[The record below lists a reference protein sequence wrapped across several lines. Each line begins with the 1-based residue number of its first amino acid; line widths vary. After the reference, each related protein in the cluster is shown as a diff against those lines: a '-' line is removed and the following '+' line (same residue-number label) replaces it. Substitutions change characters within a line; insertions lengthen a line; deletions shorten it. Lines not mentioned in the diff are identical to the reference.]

1 MFARVN
7 SVAFVDDD
15 EGVRLSNT
23 QSLELA
29 GLTVH
34 PFACAGDALK
44 VLDDKFPGVVVSDIS
59 MPQMDGRA
67 FFSRLREIDASL
79 PVIFITGH
87 ANISDAVGSMLK
99 GAYDY
104 LEKPYGADRL
114 VQSVRRALDAR
125 QLVMDDRQ
133 LTASKATETDM
144 GMLIGASQVM
154 ERLRADIRRV
164 AETDVAILLEGET
177 GVGKE
182 VVARLIH
189 RSSPRRLHPFT
200 PIDFAAIPEGFIES
214 ELFGHEAGSLAGGPR
229 RRVGRI
235 EAADRGTIFLD
246 EIESL
251 TPSFQ
256 GRLLRVL
263 EEREITPLGSNE
275 PRAVDAR
282 VITASKED
290 LYDLVR
296 QGLFRREL
304 FYRLNTVRMH
314 VPSLRERRED
324 IPLLFNHFLV
334 EAARRFRVP
343 RPRLTDTVRTRL
355 IDHHWPGNVRELR
368 HYAENVALR
377 MTGEEAPPAPVQ
389 PSLQQRVDAYEAQL
403 ICDALAANVGDVRQ
417 TIAALSIPRK
427 TFYDKLKR
435 HEIDINRFRRAR

>member
-1 MFARVN
+1 MFAKVN

-15 EGVRLSNT
+15 ESVRLSNS

-44 VLDDKFPGVVVSDIS
+44 VIDDKFPGVIVSDIS

-67 FFSRLREIDASL
+67 FFSRIAQVDPNL

-125 QLVMDDRQ
+125 QLVLDDRRMAA
-133 LTASKATETDM
+133 TASSSDAD
-144 GMLIGASQVM
+144 MLIGDSPVM

-164 AETDVAILLEGET
+164 AQTDVAILIEGET

-189 RSSPRRLHPFT
+189 RSSARRLHPFA
-200 PIDFAAIPEGFIES
+200 PIDFAAIPESFIES
-214 ELFGHEAGSLAGGPR
+214 ELFGHEAGSFGGVPR
-229 RRVGRI
+229 RRIGRI
-235 EAADRGTIFLD
+235 EAANKGTMFLD

-251 TPSFQ
+251 PLSLQ

-263 EEREITPLGSNE
+263 EEREVTPLGSNE
-275 PRAVDAR
+275 PRGVDAR
-282 VITASKED
+282 VIAATKEN
-290 LYDLVR
+290 LYDLAR
-296 QGLFRREL
+296 QGVFRKDL
-304 FYRLNTVRMH
+304 FYRLNIVRLQ

-324 IPLLFNHFLV
+324 IPALFNHFLV
-334 EAARRFRVP
+334 EAVARFRVP
-343 RPRLTDTVRTRL
+343 RPALTDAVRARL
-355 IDHHWPGNVRELR
+355 LDHHWPGNVRELQ
-368 HYAENVALR
+368 HYAENVALG
-377 MTGEEAPPAPVQ
+377 MGGEEAPQASTQ
-389 PSLQQRVDAYEAQL
+389 PSLQQRVDLYEAQL
-403 ICDALAANVGDVRQ
+403 IADALSTHAGDVRQ
-417 TIAALSIPRK
+417 TIATLAIPRK

-435 HEIDINRFRRAR
+435 HDIDINRFRPSR

>member
-1 MFARVN
+1 MFAKVN

-15 EGVRLSNT
+15 EGVRLSNS

-34 PFACAGDALK
+34 PFARAADALK
-44 VLDDKFPGVVVSDIS
+44 VIDEKFAGVVVSDIA

-67 FFSRLREIDASL
+67 FFARIAAVDPHI

-87 ANISDAVGSMLK
+87 ANVSDAVGSMMK

-125 QLVMDDRQ
+125 QLVLDDRH
-133 LTASKATETDM
+133 LASTTPSCDTD
-144 GMLIGASQVM
+144 MLIGKSAVM

-164 AETDVAILLEGET
+164 AETEVAILLEGET
-177 GVGKE
+177 GTGKG

-189 RSSPRRLHPFT
+189 RGSARRIHPFK
-200 PIDFAAIPEGFIES
+200 PIDFAAIPEAFIES
-214 ELFGHEAGSLAGGPR
+214 ELFGHEAGSFGAGGR

-235 EAADRGTIFLD
+235 EAANKGTIFLD

-251 TPSFQ
+251 PLSLQ

-263 EEREITPLGSNE
+263 EEREITPLGAND
-275 PRAVDAR
+275 PRGVDAR
-282 VITASKED
+282 IIAATKEN
-290 LYDLVR
+290 LHDLVD
-296 QGLFRREL
+296 QGALRKDL
-304 FYRLNTVRMH
+304 FYRLNTVHLH
-314 VPSLRERRED
+314 VPALRDRRED

-334 EAARRFRVP
+334 EAAARFRLP
-343 RPRLTDTVRTRL
+343 RPALTDPVRARL
-355 IDHHWPGNVRELR
+355 LDHHWPGNVRELQ
-368 HYAENVALR
+368 HYAENVALG
-377 MTGEEAPPAPVQ
+377 MVGEEAASKPWQ
-389 PSLQQRVDAYEAQL
+389 PSLQQRVDQYEAQL
-403 ICDALAANVGDVRQ
+403 IADALEDHSGDVRQ
-417 TIAALSIPRK
+417 TISSLAIPRK

-435 HEIDINRFRRAR
+435 YEIDINRFRPSR

>member
-1 MFARVN
+1 MFTKVN

-15 EGVRLSNT
+15 ESVRLSNS

-34 PFACAGDALK
+34 SFARAGDALK
-44 VLDDKFPGVVVSDIS
+44 VIDDKFAGVVVSDIS

-67 FFSRLREIDASL
+67 FFARIAAIDPQL

-125 QLVMDDRQ
+125 QLVLDDRQ
-133 LTASKATETDM
+133 LASATPSWNTDK
-144 GMLIGASQVM
+144 LIGKSPIM

-177 GVGKE
+177 GAGKE

-189 RSSPRRLHPFT
+189 RCSARRAQPFA

-214 ELFGHEAGSLAGGPR
+214 ELFGHEAGSFGAR
-229 RRVGRI
+229 ASRRVGRI
-235 EAADRGTIFLD
+235 EAANKGTIFLD

-251 TPSFQ
+251 PLSLQ

-263 EEREITPLGSNE
+263 EEQEVTPLGSNV
-275 PRAVDAR
+275 PRAFDAR
-282 VITASKED
+282 VIAATKEN
-290 LYDLVR
+290 LNDLVSKGALR
-296 QGLFRREL
+296 KDL
-304 FYRLNTVRMH
+304 FYRLNIVHLH
-314 VPSLRERRED
+314 VPPLRERRED
-324 IPLLFNHFLV
+324 IPLLFNHFLE
-334 EAARRFRVP
+334 EAAARFRVH
-343 RPRLTDTVRTRL
+343 RPALTDPVRARL
-355 IDHHWPGNVRELR
+355 LDHHWPGNVRELQ
-368 HYAENVALR
+368 HFAENVALG
-377 MTGEEAPPAPVQ
+377 MVGDDASATVWQ
-389 PSLQQRVDAYEAQL
+389 PSLQRRVDQYEAQL
-403 ICDALAANVGDVRQ
+403 IAAALNDHAGDVRQ
-417 TIAALSIPRK
+417 TIASLAIPRK

-435 HEIDINRFRRAR
+435 YEIDINRFRPTR

>member
-1 MFARVN
+1 VFATVN

-15 EGVRLSNT
+15 ESVRLSNS

-44 VLDDKFPGVVVSDIS
+44 VINDKFPGVIVSDIS

-67 FFSRLREIDASL
+67 FFTRIAEVDANL

-87 ANISDAVGSMLK
+87 ANINDAVGSMLK

-125 QLVMDDRQ
+125 QLVLDDRQ
-133 LTASKATETDM
+133 LAATATNSSDAD
-144 GMLIGASQVM
+144 MLIGESPIM

-164 AETDVAILLEGET
+164 AQTDVAILLEGET

-189 RSSPRRLHPFT
+189 RSGARRHHPFA

-214 ELFGHEAGSLAGGPR
+214 ELFGHEAGSFGGVAR
-229 RRVGRI
+229 RRIGRI
-235 EAADRGTIFLD
+235 EAANKGTMFLD

-251 TPSFQ
+251 PLSLQ

-263 EEREITPLGSNE
+263 EEREVTPLGANE
-275 PRAVDAR
+275 PRGVDAR
-282 VITASKED
+282 VIAATKEN
-290 LYDLVR
+290 LYELARAGV
-296 QGLFRREL
+296 FRTDL
-304 FYRLNTVRMH
+304 FYRLNIVRLH

-334 EAARRFRVP
+334 EAAARFRVP
-343 RPRLTDTVRTRL
+343 RPALTDAVRARL
-355 IDHHWPGNVRELR
+355 LDHHWPGNVRELQ
-368 HYAENVALR
+368 HYAENVALC
-377 MTGEEAPPAPVQ
+377 MTGEEAPQPHGQ
-389 PSLQQRVDAYEAQL
+389 PSLQQRVDMYEAQL
-403 ICDALAANVGDVRQ
+403 IADALSSHSGDVRQ
-417 TIAALSIPRK
+417 TIAALAIPRK

-435 HEIDINRFRRAR
+435 HEIDINRFRLSR

>member
-1 MFARVN
+1 MFTKVN

-15 EGVRLSNT
+15 ESVRLSNS

-29 GLTVH
+29 GLTVY

-67 FFSRLREIDASL
+67 FFSRISEIDARL

-87 ANISDAVGSMLK
+87 ANINDAVGSMLK

-133 LTASKATETDM
+133 LSAARASETDM
-144 GMLIGASQVM
+144 GMLIGESPVM

-189 RSSPRRLHPFT
+189 RGSARRLHAFT
-200 PIDFAAIPEGFIES
+200 PIDFAAIPESFIEA
-214 ELFGHEAGSLAGGPR
+214 ELFGHEAGSFGGTR

-235 EAADRGTIFLD
+235 EAATRGTIFLD

-251 TPSFQ
+251 SPSFQ

-263 EEREITPLGSNE
+263 EEREITPLGANE
-275 PRAVDAR
+275 PRVVDAR

-290 LYDLVR
+290 LEDLVR
-296 QGLFRREL
+296 RGAFRREL
-304 FYRLNTVRMH
+304 FYRLNAVRLH

-334 EAARRFRVP
+334 EAADRFRVP

-355 IDHHWPGNVRELR
+355 VGHHWPGNVRELQ
-368 HYAENVALR
+368 HYAEKVALGMAR
-377 MTGEEAPPAPVQ
+377 EEAAPAPAQ
-389 PSLQQRVDAYEAQL
+389 PSLQQRVDLYEAQL
-403 ICDALAANVGDVRQ
+403 ISDALAANLGDVRQ

-435 HEIDINRFRRAR
+435 HDIDINRFRPAR

>member
-1 MFARVN
+1 MFAKVN

-15 EGVRLSNT
+15 EGVRLSNS

-67 FFSRLREIDASL
+67 FFSRIAEIDAAL

-104 LEKPYGADRL
+104 LEKPYGADCL

-125 QLVMDDRQ
+125 QLIMDDRQ
-133 LTASKATETDM
+133 MAASRSSGTDM
-144 GMLIGASQVM
+144 EMLIGDSPVM

-164 AETDVAILLEGET
+164 AETDVPILLEGET

-182 VVARLIH
+182 LVARFIH
-189 RSSPRRLHPFT
+189 RSSARRLHPFM
-200 PIDFAAIPEGFIES
+200 PIDFAAIPDGFIEA
-214 ELFGHEAGSLAGGPR
+214 ELFGYEAGSFPGSAR

-235 EAADRGTIFLD
+235 ETANRGTIFLD

-251 TPSFQ
+251 SPSVQ

-263 EEREITPLGSNE
+263 EEREITPLGANE
-275 PRAVDAR
+275 PRGFDAR
-282 VITASKED
+282 IITASKEG
-290 LYDLVR
+290 LHDLVR
-296 QGLFRREL
+296 RGAFRQDL
-304 FYRLNTVRMH
+304 FYRLNTVRLH

-324 IPLLFNHFLV
+324 IPQLFNHFLV
-334 EAARRFRVP
+334 EASERFRVP
-343 RPRLTDTVRTRL
+343 RPPLTDAVRTRL
-355 IDHHWPGNVRELR
+355 IDHDWPGNVRELQ
-368 HYAENVALR
+368 HYAENVALL
-377 MTGEEAPPAPVQ
+377 MTGEDLSPAPIQ
-389 PSLQQRVDAYEAQL
+389 ASLQQRVDVYEAQL
-403 ICDALAANVGDVRQ
+403 ICDALSTHAGDVRQ
-417 TIAALSIPRK
+417 TISALAIPRK

-435 HEIDINRFRRAR
+435 HEIDINRFRQAR

>member
-1 MFARVN
+1 MFAKVN

-15 EGVRLSNT
+15 ESVRLSNS

-29 GLTVH
+29 GLIVH

-44 VLDDKFPGVVVSDIS
+44 VIDEKFAGVVVSDIS

-67 FFSRLREIDASL
+67 FFARIAAIDPNI

-87 ANISDAVGSMLK
+87 ANISDAVGSIMK

-125 QLVMDDRQ
+125 QLVLDDRQ
-133 LTASKATETDM
+133 MASATPSSDAD
-144 GMLIGASQVM
+144 MLIGNSPVM

-164 AETDVAILLEGET
+164 AETDVSILLEGET
-177 GVGKE
+177 GAGKE

-189 RSSPRRLHPFT
+189 RSSARRIHPFT

-214 ELFGHEAGSLAGGPR
+214 ELFGHETGSFGAGGR

-235 EAADRGTIFLD
+235 EAANKGTIFLD
-246 EIESL
+246 EIESMPL
-251 TPSFQ
+251 SLQ

-263 EEREITPLGSNE
+263 EAREITPLGANE
-275 PRAVDAR
+275 PRGVDVR
-282 VITASKED
+282 VIAATKEN
-290 LYDLVR
+290 LYDLARRGGFR
-296 QGLFRREL
+296 QDL
-304 FYRLNTVRMH
+304 FYRLNIVRLQ
-314 VPSLRERRED
+314 VPSLRERRDD

-334 EAARRFRVP
+334 EAAARFRLP
-343 RPRLTDTVRTRL
+343 RPALTDSVRARL
-355 IDHHWPGNVRELR
+355 LDHHWPGNVRELQ
-368 HYAENVALR
+368 HYADNVALG
-377 MTGEEAPPAPVQ
+377 MVGDDVANKAAQ
-389 PSLQQRVDAYEAQL
+389 PSLQQRVDQYEAQL
-403 ICDALAANVGDVRQ
+403 IADTLADYAGDVRQ
-417 TIAALSIPRK
+417 TIACLAIPRK

-435 HEIDINRFRRAR
+435 HDIDINRFRPGR

>member
-1 MFARVN
+1 MFTRAN

-15 EGVRLSNT
+15 ESVRLSNS

-29 GLTVH
+29 GLTVQS
-34 PFACAGDALK
+34 FACAGDALK
-44 VLDDKFPGVVVSDIS
+44 VIDEKFAGVVVSDIS

-67 FFSRLREIDASL
+67 FFARIAALDPQL

-87 ANISDAVGSMLK
+87 ANISDAVGSMME

-125 QLVMDDRQ
+125 QLVLDDRQ
-133 LTASKATETDM
+133 LASAAPSWDADK
-144 GMLIGASQVM
+144 LIGNSPVM

-177 GVGKE
+177 GTGKE

-189 RSSPRRLHPFT
+189 RSGARRAQPFA
-200 PIDFAAIPEGFIES
+200 PIDFAAIPAAFIES
-214 ELFGHEAGSLAGGPR
+214 ELFGHEAGSFGARAG

-235 EAADRGTIFLD
+235 EAANKGTIFLD

-251 TPSFQ
+251 PLALQ

-263 EEREITPLGSNE
+263 EEQEITPLGANN
-275 PRAVDAR
+275 PRAFDAR
-282 VITASKED
+282 VIAATKEN
-290 LYDLVR
+290 LHDLVS
-296 QGLFRREL
+296 QGTLRKDL
-304 FYRLNTVRMH
+304 FYRLNIVH
-314 VPSLRERRED
+314 LYVPPLRERRED

-334 EAARRFRVP
+334 EAAARFRVP
-343 RPRLTDTVRTRL
+343 RPALTDAVRARL
-355 IDHHWPGNVRELR
+355 LDHHWPGNVRELQ
-368 HYAENVALR
+368 HFADNVALG
-377 MTGEEAPPAPVQ
+377 MVGDDASANAFQ
-389 PSLQQRVDAYEAQL
+389 PSLQKRVDQYEAQL
-403 ICDALAANVGDVRQ
+403 IADALDDHAGDVRQ
-417 TIAALSIPRK
+417 TIASLAIPRK

-435 HEIDINRFRRAR
+435 YEIDINRFRPTR

>member
-15 EGVRLSNT
+15 ERVRLSNS

-34 PFACAGDALK
+34 PFARAGDALQ
-44 VLDDKFPGVVVSDIS
+44 VIDENFRGVVVSDIS

-67 FFSRLREIDASL
+67 FFARISAIDPDI

-87 ANISDAVGSMLK
+87 ANVSDAVSSMMK
-99 GAYDY
+99 GAHDY

-125 QLVMDDRQ
+125 QLVLDDRQ
-133 LTASKATETDM
+133 MAATPSSDTD
-144 GMLIGASQVM
+144 MLIGNTPVM

-164 AETDVAILLEGET
+164 AETDVAIVLEGET
-177 GVGKE
+177 GTGKE

-189 RSSPRRLHPFT
+189 RSSARRIHPFT

-214 ELFGHEAGSLAGGPR
+214 ELFGHEAGSFGSGAR

-235 EAADRGTIFLD
+235 EAANRGTIFLD

-251 TPSFQ
+251 PLSLQ
-256 GRLLRVL
+256 GCLLRVL
-263 EEREITPLGSNE
+263 EEREVTPLGANE
-275 PRAVDAR
+275 PRGVDAR
-282 VITASKED
+282 VIAATKEN
-290 LYDLVR
+290 LQDLVH
-296 QGLFRREL
+296 QGNLRKDL
-304 FYRLNTVRMH
+304 FYRLNIVRLQ

-334 EAARRFRVP
+334 EAAARFQLP
-343 RPRLTDTVRTRL
+343 RPALTDSVRARL
-355 IDHHWPGNVRELR
+355 LGHHWPGNVRELQN
-368 HYAENVALR
+368 YAGNVVLGMAGDE
-377 MTGEEAPPAPVQ
+377 TPAEAAQ
-389 PSLQQRVDAYEAQL
+389 PSLQQRVDMYEAQL
-403 ICDALAANVGDVRQ
+403 ISDALSDHAGDVRQ
-417 TIAALSIPRK
+417 TIARLAIPRK

-435 HEIDINRFRRAR
+435 HEIDISRFRPVR

>member
-1 MFARVN
+1 MFAKVN

-15 EGVRLSNT
+15 ESVRLSNA

-67 FFSRLREIDASL
+67 FFSRISEIDASL

-87 ANISDAVGSMLK
+87 ANINDAVGSMLK

-104 LEKPYGADRL
+104 LEKPYGAERL

-133 LTASKATETDM
+133 MAAARAADADE
-144 GMLIGASQVM
+144 GMLIGDSPVM
-154 ERLRADIRRV
+154 VRLRADIRRV

-189 RSSPRRLHPFT
+189 RSSARRLHPFM
-200 PIDFAAIPEGFIES
+200 PIDFAAIGESFIEA
-214 ELFGHEAGSLAGGPR
+214 ELFGHEAGSFGGGAR

-235 EAADRGTIFLD
+235 EAANRGTIFLD

-251 TPSFQ
+251 SPSFQ

-263 EEREITPLGSNE
+263 EEREITPLGANE
-275 PRAVDAR
+275 PRGVDAR
-282 VITASKED
+282 IITASKED
-290 LYDLVR
+290 LHDMVR
-296 QGLFRREL
+296 RGGFRRDL
-304 FYRLNTVRMH
+304 FYRLNTVRLH
-314 VPSLRERRED
+314 VPSLRERRDD

-334 EAARRFRVP
+334 DAAQRFRLP
-343 RPRLTDTVRTRL
+343 RPRLTDAVRARL

-377 MTGEEAPPAPVQ
+377 MTGEEAAPASSQ
-389 PSLQQRVDAYEAQL
+389 LSLQQRVDVYEAQL
-403 ICDALAANVGDVRQ
+403 ICDALAANAGDVRG

-427 TFYDKLKR
+427 TFYDKLRR
-435 HEIDINRFRRAR
+435 HQIDINRFRPPR

>member
-1 MFARVN
+1 MFAKVN

-15 EGVRLSNT
+15 ESVRLSNS

-44 VLDDKFPGVVVSDIS
+44 VIDEKFAGVVVSDIS

-67 FFSRLREIDASL
+67 FFARINAVDPNI

-87 ANISDAVGSMLK
+87 ANINDAVGSMMK

-114 VQSVRRALDAR
+114 VQSVRRALEAR
-125 QLVMDDRQ
+125 QLVLDDRE
-133 LTASKATETDM
+133 LASAAPSSEAD
-144 GMLIGASQVM
+144 MLIGATPVM

-177 GVGKE
+177 GAGKE

-189 RSSPRRLHPFT
+189 RSSARRIHPFT

-214 ELFGHEAGSLAGGPR
+214 ELFGHEAGSFGAGAR

-235 EAADRGTIFLD
+235 EAANRGTIFLD

-251 TPSFQ
+251 PLSLQ

-263 EEREITPLGSNE
+263 EEREVTPLGANE
-275 PRAVDAR
+275 PRGVDAR
-282 VITASKED
+282 VIAATKEN
-290 LYDLVR
+290 LFDLVR
-296 QGLFRREL
+296 QGAMRKDL
-304 FYRLNTVRMH
+304 FYRLNIVRLH

-334 EAARRFRVP
+334 EAAARFRLP
-343 RPRLTDTVRTRL
+343 RPALTDAVRTRL
-355 IDHHWPGNVRELR
+355 LEHHWPGNVRELQ
-368 HYAENVALR
+368 HYADNIALGMGR
-377 MTGEEAPPAPVQ
+377 DEAPAQTAQ
-389 PSLQQRVDAYEAQL
+389 PSLQQRVDQYEAQL
-403 ICDALAANVGDVRQ
+403 IADALADHAGDVRQ
-417 TIAALSIPRK
+417 TIASLAIPRK

-435 HEIDINRFRRAR
+435 HDIDINRFRPTR

>member
-1 MFARVN
+1 MFTKVN

-15 EGVRLSNT
+15 ESVRLSNS

-29 GLTVH
+29 GLTVR

-44 VLDDKFPGVVVSDIS
+44 VLDDKFPGVIVSDIS

-67 FFSRLREIDASL
+67 FFSRISEIDASL

-133 LTASKATETDM
+133 MTAAKATGADL
-144 GMLIGASQVM
+144 GMLIGDSPVM

-189 RSSPRRLHPFT
+189 RCSARRLHPFT
-200 PIDFAAIPEGFIES
+200 PIDFAAIPDGFIEA
-214 ELFGHEAGSLAGGPR
+214 ELFGYEAGSFAGGAR
-229 RRVGRI
+229 RRIGRI
-235 EAADRGTIFLD
+235 EAANKGTIFLD

-251 TPSFQ
+251 SPSVQ

-263 EEREITPLGSNE
+263 EEHEITPLGANE
-275 PRAVDAR
+275 ARGVDAR

-290 LYDLVR
+290 LHDLVR
-296 QGLFRREL
+296 RGAFRQDL
-304 FYRLNTVRMH
+304 FYRLNTVRLH
-314 VPSLRERRED
+314 VPSLRDRRED
-324 IPLLFNHFLV
+324 IPQLFNHFLV
-334 EAARRFRVP
+334 EAAERFRVP
-343 RPRLTDTVRTRL
+343 RPRLTDAVRTRL
-355 IDHHWPGNVRELR
+355 IDHHWPGNVRELQ
-368 HYAENVALR
+368 HYAENVALL
-377 MTGEEAPPAPVQ
+377 MTGEEASPAPVQ
-389 PSLQQRVDAYEAQL
+389 ASLQRRVDVYEAQL
-403 ICDALAANVGDVRQ
+403 ICDALSAHAGDVRQ

-435 HEIDINRFRRAR
+435 HQIDINRFRSAR

>member
-1 MFARVN
+1 MFTKVS

-15 EGVRLSNT
+15 EGVRLSNS

-67 FFSRLREIDASL
+67 FFNRLSEIDASL

-114 VQSVRRALDAR
+114 VQSVRRALGAR

-133 LTASKATETDM
+133 MTAATATDT
-144 GMLIGASQVM
+144 GVLIGDSPVM

-164 AETDVAILLEGET
+164 AETDVAILLDGET

-189 RSSPRRLHPFT
+189 RSSARRLHPFM
-200 PIDFAAIPEGFIES
+200 PLDFAAIPDGFIEA
-214 ELFGHEAGSLAGGPR
+214 ELFGHEAGSFPGSAR

-235 EAADRGTIFLD
+235 EAANKGTIFLD

-251 TPSFQ
+251 SPSVQ
-256 GRLLRVL
+256 GRMLRVL
-263 EEREITPLGSNE
+263 EEREITPLGANE
-275 PRAVDAR
+275 PRGVDAR
-282 VITASKED
+282 IITASKQD
-290 LYDLVR
+290 LHDLVR
-296 QGLFRREL
+296 CGAFRQDL
-304 FYRLNTVRMH
+304 FYRLNTVRLH
-314 VPSLRERRED
+314 VPSLRERRDD

-334 EAARRFRVP
+334 EAAERFRVP
-343 RPRLTDTVRTRL
+343 RPRLTDAVRARL
-355 IDHHWPGNVRELR
+355 IDHHWPGNVRELQ

-377 MTGEEAPPAPVQ
+377 MTGDDAAPAKVQ
-389 PSLQQRVDAYEAQL
+389 ASLQQRVDVYEAQL
-403 ICDALAANVGDVRQ
+403 ICDALSTHGGDVRP
-417 TIAALSIPRK
+417 TIAALAIPRK

-435 HEIDINRFRRAR
+435 HEIDINRFRHGR

>member
-1 MFARVN
+1 MFAKVN

-15 EGVRLSNT
+15 ESVRLSNS

-44 VLDDKFPGVVVSDIS
+44 VIDEKFPGVVVSDIS

-67 FFSRLREIDASL
+67 FFARIAAVDPNI

-87 ANISDAVGSMLK
+87 ANISDAVGSMMK

-125 QLVMDDRQ
+125 QLVLDDRQ
-133 LTASKATETDM
+133 LASAAPLSEAD
-144 GMLIGASQVM
+144 MLIGNSPVM

-177 GVGKE
+177 GTGKE

-189 RSSPRRLHPFT
+189 RSSARRVHPFM
-200 PIDFAAIPEGFIES
+200 PIDFAAIPEGFLES
-214 ELFGHEAGSLAGGPR
+214 ELFGHEAGSFGAGAR

-235 EAADRGTIFLD
+235 EAANKGTIFLD

-251 TPSFQ
+251 PLSLQ

-263 EEREITPLGSNE
+263 EEREITPLGANE
-275 PRAVDAR
+275 PRGVGAR
-282 VITASKED
+282 VIAATKENLSD
-290 LYDLVR
+290 LARL
-296 QGLFRREL
+296 GALREDL
-304 FYRLNTVRMH
+304 FYRLNIVRLH

-334 EAARRFRVP
+334 EAAARFRMP
-343 RPRLTDTVRTRL
+343 RPALTDQVRARL
-355 IDHHWPGNVRELR
+355 LDHHWPGNVRELQ
-368 HYAENVALR
+368 HYADNVVLG
-377 MTGEEAPPAPVQ
+377 MVGESAWVEAAQ
-389 PSLQQRVDAYEAQL
+389 PSLQQRVDQYEAQL
-403 ICDALAANVGDVRQ
+403 IADALADHAGDVRK
-417 TIAALSIPRK
+417 TIASLAIPRK

-435 HEIDINRFRRAR
+435 HEIDINRFRPAR